1 MSQNVRE
8 SSLMAYDTLKT
19 ADLGRQEKQVLA
31 GVALLIRTGQHTDG
45 RVSRRQIAQITGLET
60 STVAARA
67 NALVAAKR
75 LVEDGEWQRKCPI
88 TGRCVHMLSIPE
100 PEGRAAA

>member
-45 RVSRRQIAQITGLET
+45 WVSRRQIARITGLET
-60 STVAARA
+60 STVAART
-67 NALVAAKR
+67 NSLIAARR
-75 LVEDGEWQRKCPI
+75 LAESEDLTPCPI
-88 TGRCVHMLSIPE
+88 TGRNVHMVSLPAPADRE
-100 PEGRAAA
+100 VA

>member
-1 MSQNVRE
+1 MKQNVRE

-45 RVSRRQIAQITGLET
+45 WVSRRQIAQLTGLET
-60 STVAARA
+60 STVAART
-67 NALVAAKR
+67 NSLIAARR
-75 LVEDGEWQRKCPI
+75 LVESEDLTPCPV
-88 TGRCVHMLSIPE
+88 TGRNVHKVGLPTSE
-100 PEGRAAA
+100 QESAA

>member
-45 RVSRRQIAQITGLET
+45 WVSRRQIARLTGLET
-60 STVAARA
+60 STVAARVHS
-67 NALVAAKR
+67 LIAAHR
-75 LVEDGEWQRKCPI
+75 LVESEDLTPCPV
-88 TGRCVHMLSIPE
+88 TGRNVHMVALPGAG
-100 PEGRAAA
+100 GRAAA

>member
-1 MSQNVRE
+1 MKTSVRE

-45 RVSRRQIAQITGLET
+45 WVSRRQIARATGLET
-60 STVAARA
+60 STVAART
-67 NALVAAKR
+67 NSLIAARR
-75 LVEDGEWQRKCPI
+75 LVESEDLRRCPI
-88 TGRCVHMLSIPE
+88 TGRNVHMVSLPAPAGE
-100 PEGRAAA
+100 EAA

>member
-8 SSLMAYDTLKT
+8 SSLIAYDTLKT

-45 RVSRRQIAQITGLET
+45 WVSRRQIAQITGLET
-60 STVAARA
+60 STVAART
-67 NALVAAKR
+67 NSLIAARR
-75 LVEDGEWQRKCPI
+75 LVESEELQPCPV
-88 TGRCVHMLSIPE
+88 TGRNVHMVGLPASG
-100 PEGRAAA
+100 GRAAA

>member
-1 MSQNVRE
+1 MKTSVRE

-45 RVSRRQIAQITGLET
+45 WVSRRQIAQITGLET
-60 STVAARA
+60 STVAARVHS
-67 NALVAAKR
+67 LIAAHR
-75 LVEDGEWQRKCPI
+75 LVESEDLTPCPV
-88 TGRCVHMLSIPE
+88 TGKRVHMVGLPGAD
-100 PEGRAAA
+100 GRAAA

>member
-19 ADLGRQEKQVLA
+19 ADLGRQERQVLA

-45 RVSRRQIAQITGLET
+45 WVSRRQIAQLTGLET
-60 STVAARA
+60 STVAART
-67 NALVAAKR
+67 NSLIAARR
-75 LVEDGEWQRKCPI
+75 LVESEELTPCPV
-88 TGRCVHMLSIPE
+88 TGRNVHKVGLPTPSGKE
-100 PEGRAAA
+100 AA

>member
-45 RVSRRQIAQITGLET
+45 WVSRRQIARLTGLET
-60 STVAARA
+60 STVAARVHS
-67 NALVAAKR
+67 LIAAHR
-75 LVEDGEWQRKCPI
+75 LVESEDLTPCPV
-88 TGRCVHMLSIPE
+88 TGRNVHMVGLPA
-100 PEGRAAA
+100 PGGRAAA